1 LTHYRIVTILQEPY
15 VQNDGPPEKFGFQG
29 YCIDLLNILQK
40 ELNFTYEL
48 YLVPDKKFGRLD
60 NTGIWNGMIGELVSG
75 QADIALG
82 PISVTN
88 ERDIDV
94 DFTESYYDTV
104 GTTILM
110 RKKDPDYSLFKFLM
124 VSLKLASKQTF
135 FKVFEWPVWCCI
147 FGSYLFISV
156 LLWIFD
162 RFSPYSST
170 NQRDNQEDTKDVNE
184 FTLMECL
191 WFSISAFTLQ
201 GF

>member
-15 VQNDGPPEKFGFQG
+15 VQNDGPSETFGFRG
-29 YCIDLLNILQK
+29 YCIDLLKILQK

-60 NTGIWNGMIGELVSG
+60 QTGIWSGMISELVSG

-88 ERDIDV
+88 ERDVDV
-94 DFTESYYDTV
+94 DFTRNYYYPV

-110 RKKDPDYSLFKFLM
+110 RKKKPDYSLFKFVM
-124 VSLKLASKQTF
+124 VLEP
-135 FKVFEWPVWCCI
+135 KVWLCI
-147 FGSYLFISV
+147 FGCYLFIST

-162 RFSPYSST
+162 RFSPYSYT
-170 NQRDNQEDTKDVNE
+170 NQRERHRNGDNVNE
-184 FTLMECL
+184 FSLFESL
-191 WFSISAFTLQ
+191 WFCVNSFTLQ
-201 GF
+201 GFFNYKNTNSYFL